1 MIDLS
6 SKNCLVHEN
15 IQGIKCLDVVLFRAN
30 INTNIK
36 LKGIVAD
43 KNLTCNDIRCATTR
57 NKCSEENPINDCN
70 I

>member
-1 MIDLS
+1 MFR
-6 SKNCLVHEN
+6 CGV
-15 IQGIKCLDVVLFRAN
+15 FRAN